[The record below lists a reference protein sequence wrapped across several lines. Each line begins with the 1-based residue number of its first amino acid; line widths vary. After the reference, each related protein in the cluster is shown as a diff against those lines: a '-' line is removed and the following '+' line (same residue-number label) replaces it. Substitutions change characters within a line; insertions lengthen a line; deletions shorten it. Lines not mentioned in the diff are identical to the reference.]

1 MQTVSSFPHEDPG
14 DERRNAKRKLAETQ
28 GRRRVAHEIGDQAT
42 WPEREA
48 RGEKDVETE
57 GSAPERNERF
67 AWALAGRQDDRLA
80 DGGGVEAICQGDA
93 NRHPGLNQH
102 ALPYSGRVAG
112 SYESTREEGAWLRPK
127 RHMMATDSRRV
138 RTRGA
143 LRTEDAVGGQPPA
156 LSTQLSLDGQDR
168 VVAPTVFSSRSS
180 AEL

>member
-28 GRRRVAHEIGDQAT
+28 GRRRIAHEIGDQAT

-57 GSAPERNERF
+57 GSAPERNERSP
-67 AWALAGRQDDRLA
+67 WALASRQDYPLA
-80 DGGGVEAICQGDA
+80 DRGRIEAICQGDA

-112 SYESTREEGAWLRPK
+112 SYESTREEGASLRPK
-127 RHMMATDSRRV
+127 RHMMATDSRRGADPG
-138 RTRGA
+138 RSEDRGRRRRPA
-143 LRTEDAVGGQPPA
+143 SSPVYAAVPGRSRPRRRP
-156 LSTQLSLDGQDR
+156 DR
-168 VVAPTVFSSRSS
+168 LFV
-180 AEL
+180 